1 MHALLNPLEILQ
13 NSSLLLGQAQP
24 TMDSAFAIQVFLR
37 VIHILGAV
45 ILVGGLFYQRSIL
58 NPASVDA
65 CFAGRRQI
73 WAKWVGIATLLLLAS
88 GLYNFITILRV
99 AKFDGTPLPPTYH
112 ALFGVKFLLGL
123 LVMFLAA
130 ILAGK
135 TAAAERFRQKMGR
148 WLNVAWTASLTIL
161 VIAAILRNYH

>member
-1 MHALLNPLEILQ
+1 MLTSICQMEPLIFG
-13 NSSLLLGQAQP
+13 STVFGQAQP
-24 TMDSAFAIQVFLR
+24 TLDGAFALQVFLR
-37 VIHILGAV
+37 VVHILGAV
-45 ILVGGLFYQRSIL
+45 ILAGGLFYQRSIL
-58 NPASVDA
+58 SPEGVDA
-65 CFAGRRQI
+65 CFAGRRQV
-73 WAKWVGIATLLLLAS
+73 WAKWVGIATLMLLAS
-88 GLYNFITILRV
+88 GLYNFITILRT

-135 TAAAERFRQKMGR
+135 TAAAERFRQKMGK

-161 VIAAILRNYH
+161 VLAAILRNYH